1 MNYTDFRPG
10 LKARAATAALAV
22 TTAFAVVSLGLAAVT
37 SAPAQASD
45 TSSAVRAALKARLPK
60 TPIDAL
66 TCEGFGGLCEV
77 VSGSTLF
84 YVDESAR
91 YLLVGRL
98 YDMET
103 RRDVTAARLLELN
116 PDLIAAGAARAGSD
130 SKAQEGEPANAPPAK
145 VDLGALPTDGAVR
158 WGNPTGPKVVVFSD
172 FHCGY
177 CQRLTGELA
186 KAGVQV
192 EERPISIFGAKSRA
206 LSEAVLC
213 ALDPAAALHAA
224 YAGEA
229 PKARPGCKPKGLDAN
244 EAFAKANGFNGTPVL
259 VRASDGAVL
268 QGYRP
273 ASEIRRFLGL
283 TPNKGGQ

>member
-10 LKARAATAALAV
+10 FKARAATAALAV

-116 PDLIAAGAARAGSD
+116 PDLIAAGAARAGGD

-158 WGNPTGPKVVVFSD
+158 WGNPAGPKVVVFSD

-229 PKARPGCKPKGLDAN
+229 PQARPGCKPKGLDAN

>member
-10 LKARAATAALAV
+10 FKARAWAAALAL

-84 YVDESAR
+84 YVDASAR

-116 PDLIAAGAARAGSD
+116 PDLIAAGAARAGAE
-130 SKAQEGEPANAPPAK
+130 SKAQDEEPANAVPAK
-145 VDLGALPTDGAVR
+145 VDLAKLPADGAVR

-177 CQRLTGELA
+177 CQRLTGELT
-186 KAGVQV
+186 KANVQV

-213 ALDPAAALHAA
+213 ASDPAAALHAA
-224 YAGEA
+224 YAGQA
-229 PKARPGCKPKGLDAN
+229 PKGRPGCKPKGLDAN

-283 TPNKGGQ
+283 IPNKGGQ

>member
-10 LKARAATAALAV
+10 FKARAVTAALAV

-66 TCEGFGGLCEV
+66 TCEGFGGLCEA
-77 VSGSTLF
+77 VSGTTLF

-116 PDLIAAGAARAGSD
+116 PDLIASGAAHAGGD
-130 SKAQEGEPANAPPAK
+130 SKAQEDESANAPPAK
-145 VDLGALPTDGAVR
+145 VDLAKLPTDGAVH
-158 WGNPTGPKVVVFSD
+158 WGNPAGPKVVVFSD

-177 CQRLTGELA
+177 CQRLAGELA

-213 ALDPAAALHAA
+213 APDPATALHAA

-229 PKARPGCKPKGLDAN
+229 PRARPGCKPKGLDAN
-244 EAFAKANGFNGTPVL
+244 EAFAKANGFSGTPVL

-283 TPNKGGQ
+283 TPNMGGQ